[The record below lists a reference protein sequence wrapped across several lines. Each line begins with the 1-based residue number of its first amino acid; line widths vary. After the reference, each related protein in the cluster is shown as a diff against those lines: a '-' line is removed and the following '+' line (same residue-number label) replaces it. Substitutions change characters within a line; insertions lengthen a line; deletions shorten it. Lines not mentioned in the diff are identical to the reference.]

1 MFDCFIFYCLQI
13 FVYFYFYCL
22 HIFDYFIFIVY
33 RYEVAP
39 REDGE
44 EEYDSGEEEEVG
56 ILVSQQSFQIKK
68 SCCKVILFFR
78 LKRL

>member
-1 MFDCFIFYCLQI
+1 LFTDI
-13 FVYFYFYCL
+13 CL

-44 EEYDSGEEEEVG
+44 EEDDSGEEEEVG

>member
-22 HIFDYFIFIVY
+22 QIFDYFIFIVY

-39 REDGE
+39 REDRGE
-44 EEYDSGEEEEVG
+44 TDESGEEEEVG
-56 ILVSQQSFQIKK
+56 ILV
-68 SCCKVILFFR
+68 VNNLFI
-78 LKRL
+78 